1 MIVGLG
7 NPGKEYENTRHNI
20 GFMALDTYLSNVT
33 WKNDKFADTYKTKI
47 NNKDVL
53 FVKPTTFMNLSGEAV
68 KYYVNFYKI
77 DIADLMVIH
86 DDMDLNLGDIRIK
99 VDSSSGGHNGI
110 KNIIDNLKT
119 KNFLRLKIGISKPQH
134 DVIDFVLSKFNKN
147 EQMIIN
153 ESLIKTKDI
162 IDDFINDEN
171 IERLMNKYN

>member
-1 MIVGLG
+1 MKMIVGLG

-77 DIADLMVIH
+77 DIADYL
-86 DDMDLNLGDIRIK
+86 K
-99 VDSSSGGHNGI
+99 V
-110 KNIIDNLKT
+110 LK
-119 KNFLRLKIGISKPQH
+119 S
-134 DVIDFVLSKFNKN
+134 
-147 EQMIIN
+147 
-153 ESLIKTKDI
+153 
-162 IDDFINDEN
+162 
-171 IERLMNKYN
+171 